1 MIAKTHCSKHR
12 GVFQAIFST
21 QRERERERIIK
32 GWREVEESRRERERD
47 RKR

>member
-21 QRERERERIIK
+21 QRERERKDNK
-32 GWREVEESRRERERD
+32 GMEGGRRESERER
-47 RKR
+47 KR